1 MEFEIT
7 SKKPN
12 HPHFNNTGNK
22 HASFWHNSVKLV
34 RKLTFHLIF
43 SNNRFCLTLN
53 YETDIKAT
61 IGSLFINWKPDT
73 FKRVLNFFTQQG
85 EGNKTKERKD

>member
-12 HPHFNNTGNK
+12 HPHFNNT
-22 HASFWHNSVKLV
+22 
-34 RKLTFHLIF
+34 
-43 SNNRFCLTLN
+43 
-53 YETDIKAT
+53 ETDIKAT

-73 FKRVLNFFTQQG
+73 FKRVLNFFI
-85 EGNKTKERKD
+85 